1 MPLLKRLQRLLRAD
15 QVTRDLDEELRFH
28 LDERTESL
36 ISQGH
41 SPAEARR
48 LAERHFGSAL
58 RVRDEGRDIKLIP
71 WLESLGRDI
80 RYALRLA
87 RQSPVFTVT
96 AILSLALAMGAN
108 TVGFS
113 LIDNLILK
121 PLPVVRDPQSLVYA
135 AVPRNEGDFGDSF
148 SYPLFEKLW
157 MAGRSHVELF
167 AAAYPGS
174 QNISYDGGVTEE
186 KARHQRIS
194 GHAFAVLG
202 LKAWRG
208 RTLTAADDQEL
219 GKSPFAVLSHAYWQR
234 RFGSDPKVLGRSF
247 TFEDQRF
254 EIVGVLPPGFTGL
267 EPGVATDFFTP
278 MKMHRAQSFTNPGWA
293 WFRILGRLHPGVSA
307 SQARQP
313 LNAAYAHFR
322 RERMKTFTTPLSPNR
337 LESYLKQT
345 LELRSA
351 ANGPSWLREQSE
363 RPLYIL
369 AGIAGLILLIAC
381 ANLANLLLA
390 RAASRQREMALRI
403 SIGAGRGRLIQ
414 QVLIESGLLTFA
426 GSLLAAV
433 FALWAA
439 PALVGLMG
447 DSSSSPYL
455 DTSIDGRLI
464 VFLALLSL
472 LTTLLFALI
481 PAWRASSIKPGD
493 SLKQASSKHSARSGP
508 ARLLIAA
515 QVAFCFLVLFC
526 AGLFLATFRN
536 LLQVPTGLDQDHMLL
551 VQLEAPGFEKRPDL
565 GAPVWRE
572 LASRLTQLTDVQAA
586 AFSSYPFLSG
596 NAWTED
602 LRLNGVPQKEA
613 TYALSVGE
621 GFFAAS
627 GIPLLQGRDFRP
639 AELDPQA
646 RVAIVNRRFAD
657 LFFPNESALGK
668 TFERQTGPRQPYEAF
683 TIIGI
688 VGNNRYREL
697 REGPPAILFLP
708 QTDEARWQSLTLRA
722 ADPTHPALAAA
733 IQRLA
738 PQVHPAIKVR
748 QMISQN
754 QIIEDKL
761 VRERL
766 LATLS
771 AFFAFIATVLAAIGL
786 YGVLSYTV
794 AQRTK
799 EIGIRMAL
807 GAPRPGVVRLVVQDA
822 AIWTLLGLVVGLG
835 ASLYLARFADKLL
848 YEVKPSDIHAIALP
862 LAFFL
867 GAGSLAALPA
877 AWRATRV
884 DPIIALRYE

>member
-1 MPLLKRLQRLLRAD
+1 MSLLKRLQRLLRAD

-28 LDERTESL
+28 LDERTDSL
-36 ISQGH
+36 IAQGH
-41 SPAEARR
+41 SPAAARR

-71 WLESLGRDI
+71 WLESLAHDT
-80 RYALRLA
+80 RYAVRLS
-87 RQSPVFTVT
+87 RKSPVFTVT
-96 AILSLALAMGAN
+96 AILSLALALGAN
-108 TVGFS
+108 TAGFS

-121 PLPVVRDPQSLVYA
+121 PLPLVRDPQSLIYLT
-135 AVPRNEGDFGDSF
+135 VPGDRNFIDSF
-148 SYPLFEKLW
+148 SYPLFEQLRT
-157 MAGRSHVELF
+157 AVRPQVDLF
-167 AAAYPGS
+167 AVAYPGS

-186 KARHQRIS
+186 KARHQRVS
-194 GHAFAVLG
+194 GHAFSTLG
-202 LKAWRG
+202 LNAWLG
-208 RTLTAADDQEL
+208 RTLTPADDQEP
-219 GKSPFAVLSHAYWQR
+219 GKSPFAVLSYAYWQR
-234 RFGSDPKVLGRSF
+234 RFGGDPQVLGRSF
-247 TFEDQRF
+247 TFEDKRF

-278 MKMHRAQSFTNPGWA
+278 MKMHRPEALTNPGWA
-293 WFRILGRLHPGVSA
+293 WFRILGRLRPGVSPA
-307 SQARQP
+307 QARQP
-313 LNAAYAHFR
+313 IQAAYSHFR
-322 RERMKTFTTPLSPNR
+322 RERMKTFTTPLRPDQ
-337 LESYLKQT
+337 LAKYLQQPI
-345 LELRSA
+345 ELRSA
-351 ANGPSWLREQSE
+351 ANGPSALREQSE

-369 AGIAGLILLIAC
+369 AAVAGLVLLIAC

-390 RAASRQREMALRI
+390 RAAVREREMALRT
-403 SIGAGRGRLIQ
+403 SIGAGRARLIQ
-414 QVLIESGLLTFA
+414 QVLIESGLLTLA
-426 GSLLAAV
+426 GSFLAAL

-439 PALVGLMG
+439 PALVRLMG
-447 DSSSSPYL
+447 DSVSSPFL
-455 DTSIDGRLI
+455 DTSIDSRLI
-464 VFLALLSL
+464 AFLAALSL
-472 LTTLLFALI
+472 LTTLLFGLI
-481 PAWRASSIKPGD
+481 PAWRASSIKPGE

-536 LLQVPTGLDQDHMLL
+536 LLHVPTGLDQQHLL
-551 VQLEAPGFEKRPDL
+551 HVQLEAPGFEKRPDL

-572 LASRLTQLTDVQAA
+572 LLTRVSQVPGVQAA
-586 AFSSYPFLSG
+586 AFAGYPFLSG
-596 NAWTED
+596 NTWTED
-602 LRLNGVPQKEA
+602 VRIQGVPQKEIA
-613 TYALSVGE
+613 YVLSVSD

-639 AELDPQA
+639 AEIHPQA
-646 RVAIVNRRFAD
+646 RVVIVNQRFAD
-657 LFFPNESALGK
+657 LFFPNQSALGNA
-668 TFERQTGPRQPYEAF
+668 FERETGPRLPYAAF

-697 REGPPAILFLP
+697 REPPPPIVFVP
-708 QTDEARWQSLTLRA
+708 QTDDSRWQSLALRA
-722 ADPTHPALAAA
+722 SDPHHPSLAAA

-748 QMISQN
+748 YLTSQT

-761 VRERL
+761 IRERL
-766 LATLS
+766 LAALS
-771 AFFAFIATVLAAIGL
+771 AFFAFIAIVLAAIGL

-799 EIGIRMAL
+799 EIGIRLAL

-822 AIWTLLGLVVGLG
+822 AIWTLLGLAVGLG
-835 ASLYLARFADKLL
+835 ASLYLARFAGKLL
-848 YEVKPSDIHAIALP
+848 YEVQPSDIHAIALP

-867 GAGSLAALPA
+867 AAGSLAALPA